1 MDFLNKIR
9 TDTSKIS
16 DEIYNFSYSNEELRY
31 QSFLKG
37 FSNNL
42 FLTFNSY
49 FEELN
54 IFESFKQ
61 LLNGKIVNNTEN
73 QAALHHVFRDLYA
86 SSPKKLVSN
95 DLIKSCRFSIE
106 KCIDLKE
113 KLVKKGIKNI
123 VTIGIGGSYEGPKLL
138 IEVLTN
144 HNNRSFNHIF
154 LTGPDVDEF
163 NEAIQFL
170 NQDETFFIV
179 SSKSFSTDETLQC
192 LALSKNWFASD
203 NMFEENSIAVTSQ
216 SDLAKQNGFK
226 ENIIEFP
233 NEIGGR
239 YSIWSPISL
248 AAILELGED
257 FKDFLLGGFKADNL
271 LLNDKEYN
279 EFIKLMS
286 FSDIWHN
293 NFIDKHTRAILI
305 YSWKLRHFSNYVQQL
320 EMESLGKQ
328 PNTKSIFKNTGQVV
342 FGGFGSIA
350 QHSYFQLLH
359 QGTAEMCADIITIED
374 NKDSNKLLYAQSQAQ
389 SNLLANGS
397 SEHFKLHEQINGNVS
412 LNLFTINELNL
423 RSLGFLIATWEHR
436 TFVTAK
442 MLQINPFDQY
452 GVSAGKIFAKKY
464 LNKQSG

>member
-192 LALSKNWFASD
+192 LSLSKNWFGS
-203 NMFEENSIAVTSQ
+203 NIMFEENSIAVTSQ
-216 SDLAKQNGFK
+216 SDLAKQNGFR

-233 NEIGGR
+233 NEIGGK
-239 YSIWSPISL
+239 I
-248 AAILELGED
+248 
-257 FKDFLLGGFKADNL
+257 FNL
-271 LLNDKEYN
+271 V
-279 EFIKLMS
+279 
-286 FSDIWHN
+286 
-293 NFIDKHTRAILI
+293 
-305 YSWKLRHFSNYVQQL
+305 SN
-320 EMESLGKQ
+320 
-328 PNTKSIFKNTGQVV
+328 I
-342 FGGFGSIA
+342 FGSNFRA
-350 QHSYFQLLH
+350 WRGFQR
-359 QGTAEMCADIITIED
+359 
-374 NKDSNKLLYAQSQAQ
+374 
-389 SNLLANGS
+389 
-397 SEHFKLHEQINGNVS
+397 F
-412 LNLFTINELNL
+412 FT
-423 RSLGFLIATWEHR
+423 WW
-436 TFVTAK
+436 V
-442 MLQINPFDQY
+442 
-452 GVSAGKIFAKKY
+452 
-464 LNKQSG
+464 

>member
-1 MDFLNKIR
+1 MDFFNKIR
-9 TDTSKIS
+9 TETSKIS

-31 QSFLKG
+31 KSFLKG
-37 FSNNL
+37 FSSNL
-42 FLTFNSY
+42 FLMFNSY
-49 FEELN
+49 FDELN

-61 LLNGKIVNNTEN
+61 LLNGKIVNTTEN
-73 QAALHHVFRDLYA
+73 QAALHHVFRNLYA
-86 SSPKKLVSN
+86 SSSKSLVSN
-95 DLIKSCRFSIE
+95 ELIKSCRSGIE
-106 KCIDLKE
+106 KCMDLKE
-113 KLVKKGIKNI
+113 KLLKKGIKNI

-138 IEVLTN
+138 IEALTN
-144 HNNRSFNHIF
+144 QNNRSFNHIF

-163 NEAIQFL
+163 NEAIQLL
-170 NQDETFFIV
+170 NQEETFFIV

-248 AAILELGED
+248 AAILELGEG
-257 FKDFLLGGFKADNL
+257 FKDFLLGGFKADDL
-271 LLNDKEYN
+271 LLNDKKYN
-279 EFIKLMS
+279 KFIKLMS

-293 NFIDKHTRAILI
+293 NFIHKHTRAILI
-305 YSWKLRHFSNYVQQL
+305 YSWKLRDFSNYVQQL
-320 EMESLGKQ
+320 EMESIGKQ
-328 PNTKSIFKNTGQVV
+328 PSSKSIFKNTGQVV
-342 FGGFGSIA
+342 FGGFGSTA

-374 NKDSNKLLYAQSQAQ
+374 NKNSNKLLYAQSQVQ

-397 SEHFKLHEQINGNVS
+397 NEQLKLHEQINGNVP
-412 LNLFTINELNL
+412 LNLFTINKLNPK
-423 RSLGFLIATWEHR
+423 SLGFLIATWEHR
-436 TFVTAK
+436 TFITAK

-452 GVSAGKIFAKKY
+452 GVNAGKIFAKKH
-464 LNKQSG
+464 LIKHSG